1 MQGVIAGRGLRRKS
15 VSVYSK
21 YSATSISRDFVQN
34 RSLYLLAIPGL
45 VYYVLFQYGPMYGAI
60 IAFKDF
66 TPRLGFLRSEWVG
79 LRNFTDFFT
88 SHYFWRLVRNTLILN
103 VLQLF
108 WGFPAPILLALA
120 LNEVRRSGFKR
131 TIQTVS
137 YLPHFISTV
146 VVCGMIIRLVSY
158 DGLVVDALHALGMDR
173 VNLLSRA
180 RYFRTIYVV
189 SEIWQRAG
197 WGSIIF
203 LAALTAIDPELYDA
217 ADVDGAKRFQRI
229 RYITVPGILPTIVIL
244 LILRLGQMMSIG
256 FEKILLLYNPLIYET
271 ADVIP
276 TFVYRKGLLEAS
288 YSYATAV
295 GLFNSVIN
303 LSLLLA
309 ANKLSRAVNETSLW

>member
-1 MQGVIAGRGLRRKS
+1 MNRIFSADRSAQKTVT
-15 VSVYSK
+15 K
-21 YSATSISRDFVQN
+21 YSPTSIARDFVQN

-66 TPRLGFLRSEWVG
+66 TPRLGFLGSEWVG
-79 LRNFTDFFT
+79 FRHFTDFFG
-88 SHYFWRLVRNTLILN
+88 SFYFWRLVRNTLVLN
-103 VLQLF
+103 FLELI

-158 DGLVVDALHALGMDR
+158 DGLVVDALNAFGMDR
-173 VNLLSRA
+173 VSLLSRA
-180 RYFRTIYVV
+180 RYFRSIYVV
-189 SEIWQRAG
+189 SEIWQKAG

-203 LAALTAIDPELYDA
+203 LAALTAIDPQLYDA
-217 ADVDGAKRFQRI
+217 ADVDGVKRFQRI

-271 ADVIP
+271 ADVIA
-276 TFVYRKGLLEAS
+276 TFVFRKGLLEAS

-303 LSLLLA
+303 LTLLLA
-309 ANKLSRAVNETSLW
+309 ANKISRAVNDTSLW

>member
-21 YSATSISRDFVQN
+21 YSAASISRDFVQN

-66 TPRLGFLRSEWVG
+66 TPRFGFLGSEWVG
-79 LRNFTDFFT
+79 LRNFTDFFG
-88 SHYFWRLVRNTLILN
+88 SHYFWRLVRNTLVLN
-103 VLQLF
+103 ALQLF
-108 WGFPAPILLALA
+108 WGFPVPILLALA

-173 VNLLSRA
+173 MSLLSRA

-203 LAALTAIDPELYDA
+203 LAALTGIDPELYDA
-217 ADVDGAKRFQRI
+217 AEVDGAKRFQRI

-244 LILRLGQMMSIG
+244 LILRMGQMMSIG

-309 ANKLSRAVNETSLW
+309 ANRLSRAVNETSLW